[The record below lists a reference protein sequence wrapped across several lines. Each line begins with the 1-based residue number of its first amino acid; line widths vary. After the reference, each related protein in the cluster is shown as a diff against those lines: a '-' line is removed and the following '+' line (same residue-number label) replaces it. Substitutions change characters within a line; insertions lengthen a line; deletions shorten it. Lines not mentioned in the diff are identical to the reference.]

1 MPWLLNRSRMTASR
15 CAGSSRVPTSQAE
28 EAGKEAPEPVIPW
41 YRRVVSTVM
50 VWVALDGEERQPRE
64 GCRAR
69 RVLVLRSVSTT
80 ETREGPGGLALAVLG
95 VTAPIA
101 RTGSAA
107 ISAARGHL
115 WDTSRSFRSDSL

>member
-15 CAGSSRVPTSQAE
+15 CAGASRGPTSQAE
-28 EAGKEAPEPVIPW
+28 ESVKEGPKPGISW

-50 VWVALDGEERQPRE
+50 VWVAWDGEERQPRE

-69 RVLVLRSVSTT
+69 RVLVLMSVSTT

-95 VTAPIA
+95 VTAP
-101 RTGSAA
+101 
-107 ISAARGHL
+107 
-115 WDTSRSFRSDSL
+115 